1 MIFQSIE
8 SNDELCGYDCIIRRI
23 RNEKGG
29 GFRYY
34 FNSDKEIYKTENSD
48 SDIDWRDKIESAF
61 VELPHDYKIGDI
73 ICYDENYYII
83 AKLSPYVKK
92 ERRIRLDD
100 TDMDLFC
107 FGYFK
112 NDIHSCG
119 GTYGHYHIPILK
131 AELADIKS
139 LTYSEKPLLELRIV
153 LIGEYDFVDFIE
165 MYSNNIKR

>member
-1 MIFQSIE
+1 M
-8 SNDELCGYDCIIRRI
+8 
-23 RNEKGG
+23 
-29 GFRYY
+29 YY
-34 FNSDKEIYKTENSD
+34 IKEIYKTENSD

-73 ICYDENYYII
+73 ICYDEKYYII

-119 GTYGHYHIPILK
+119 GTYGHYHIPI
-131 AELADIKS
+131 
-139 LTYSEKPLLELRIV
+139 
-153 LIGEYDFVDFIE
+153 
-165 MYSNNIKR
+165 